1 MRTSLSP
8 LVSTL
13 ILAGLLLSPSSLT
26 YAQTRHTS
34 QKAAAAMSNSDVIA
48 LSSAGLGDDVV
59 IAKIHAASSSN
70 FDTSVQGLSGLKASG
85 VSSTVIRYMIDPS
98 APVVA
103 PAPAPVAPA
112 ASAAASVA
120 AANNPD
126 DPESVH
132 PPGIYMLATGNDGK
146 LHLMKL
152 DHIAAK
158 QAKSSGGM
166 LSAYTYGI
174 TKAHTK
180 AVIDGDRATVHTR
193 DTAPTFY
200 AYIPE
205 DNSSFGGNPITAK
218 DLTLIKFDTKASARE
233 VVTGSASIWGASS
246 GTDDKAKQGFS
257 SEMLKTGVYKLTV
270 NQPLPV
276 GQFAFQQQNFTA
288 FFDFGITP
296 SE

>member
-1 MRTSLSP
+1 MRTSLSS

-13 ILAGLLLSPSSLT
+13 TLAGLLLSSSSLT

-34 QKAAAAMSNSDVIA
+34 QKAAAMSNSDVIA

-59 IAKIHAASSSN
+59 IAKIHAASSTN
-70 FDTSVQGLSGLKASG
+70 FDTSVQGLSGLKAGG

-103 PAPAPVAPA
+103 PAPASVAPA

-120 AANNPD
+120 ATNNPD

-132 PPGIYMLATGNDGK
+132 SPGIYMLATGNDGK

-158 QAKSSGGM
+158 QVKASGSM

-205 DNSSFGGNPITAK
+205 DNNSFGGNPITIK
-218 DLTLIKFDTKASARE
+218 DIALIKFDTKASARE
-233 VVTGSASIWGASS
+233 VVTGSASIWGASA

-276 GQFAFQQQNFTA
+276 GQFAFQQNFAA

>member
-1 MRTSLSP
+1 MRSRL
-8 LVSTL
+8 LIIIQIVS
-13 ILAGLLLSPSSLT
+13 LAGLLTSPFSLA
-26 YAQTRHTS
+26 YAQTHHAS
-34 QKAAAAMSNSDVIA
+34 PKAAPAMTNSDVIA

-59 IAKIHAASSSN
+59 IAKIHAASSTN
-70 FDTSVQGLSGLKASG
+70 FDTSVQGLSALKAGG
-85 VSSTVIRYMIDPS
+85 VSSAVIRYMIDPS

-103 PAPAPVAPA
+103 PAPTPVTPA

-132 PPGIYMLATGNDGK
+132 APGIYMLATGNDGK

-158 QAKSSGGM
+158 QAKSSGGL

-174 TKAHTK
+174 TKAHTR
-180 AVIDGDRATVHTR
+180 AVVDGDRATVHTH

-205 DNSSFGGNPITAK
+205 DNNSFGGNPITVK
-218 DLTLIKFDTKASARE
+218 DITLIKFDVKPTARE

-246 GTDDKAKQGFS
+246 GTDDKAKQGFN
-257 SEMLKTGVYKLTV
+257 SEMLKAGVYKLTV

-276 GQFAFQQQNFTA
+276 GQYAFQQQNFTA